1 MKYTKNFRLGIGF
14 GKVGRNAHKV
24 SKVWK
29 LGIHAFMN
37 DTNFIFRICYL
48 RTIKATH
55 YWQFF
60 IQIKENNCCCGQEG
74 EQEYNG
80 GSCEECMK
88 DAPYEYC
95 CKIECGEHEF
105 CRGCQKAGY

>member
-29 LGIHAFMN
+29 LGIHAFTN
-37 DTNFIFRICYL
+37 DTDFIFRICYL

-60 IQIKENNCCCGQEG
+60 IQIKENNCCCGQVG
-74 EQEYNG
+74 EKG
-80 GSCEECMK
+80 
-88 DAPYEYC
+88 
-95 CKIECGEHEF
+95 
-105 CRGCQKAGY
+105 